1 MNREERMQT
10 YRLKNLD
17 CADCARKIEDG
28 LKEQTFVHSVSVDF
42 ATLSMKIDTDDMNRV
57 REKVRSIEPDVE
69 VDLKG
74 EAEGGEEEE
83 HSFDVKRELIILGAG
98 TLLFAAGAILEGWL
112 HQVAGG
118 WIEYVIFG
126 VAYLLV
132 GWNVLLSAVR
142 SIVKGRVFNEH
153 LLMTIA
159 TGGAFAIHALTE
171 AVAVMLFY
179 KVGEILLEFSVARS
193 RRSIQKLLEL
203 RPDFARV
210 RRNGE
215 WEEVKPEQVA
225 TGDEINVRPGERIP
239 LDGIVLAG
247 TGFVDTSALTGEAV
261 PRRAEPGKETFAG
274 TISTDGSLTI
284 RVTKNAGESSA
295 AKIIHLVENATH
307 AKSKTDRFITRFA
320 RYYTPVVVAGAALVA
335 VLPPLLI
342 SGATFSDWIYRA
354 LVMLV
359 VSCPCALVV
368 SIPLGYFGGVGGASR
383 HGILVKGATYL
394 DILAGVRTVVFDKT
408 GTLTKGVFRV
418 TRVQPLNGWAAQDL
432 LRYAAFAEAHSNH
445 PIAASIREGFGFPV
459 DAAMVQEYREIGGYG
474 VSARVDGHSIIA
486 GNDRL
491 LHKEKVDHEV
501 CAVEGTVVHVVID
514 GMYAGYII
522 ISDELKDDSKEA
534 IRCLGAIGVNRT
546 VLLTGDSEEIAQRT
560 AAALGMS
567 EYFGALLPAD
577 KVTHLERIMATQG
590 RGARTAFVGDGIN
603 DAPVLARSDVGIAM
617 GQFGSDAAIETA
629 DVVLM
634 TDNPGK
640 IVDAIQR
647 GRKTRSIVIQNIVF
661 ALGVKAVVLG
671 LGAIGLATMW
681 EAVIADMGVALVAIL
696 NATRAMR

>member
-1 MNREERMQT
+1 MKT

-28 LKEQTFVHSVSVDF
+28 LRGQTFVRSVSVDF
-42 ATLSMKIDTDDMNRV
+42 ATLSMKIDTVDMNRV
-57 REKVRSIEPDVE
+57 MEKVRAIEPHVQ
-69 VDLKG
+69 VDLKD
-74 EAEGGEEEE
+74 EAGGGEEEE
-83 HSFDVKRELIILGAG
+83 HSFDLKRELIILGAG
-98 TLLFAAGAILEGWL
+98 ALLFAAGAIFEGRL
-112 HQVAGG
+112 HQIAGGG
-118 WIEYVIFG
+118 WIEYIIFG

-132 GWNVLLSAVR
+132 GWNVLLSAFR

-179 KVGEILLEFSVARS
+179 KIGEILQEFSVARS
-193 RRSIQKLLEL
+193 RRSIRKLLEL

-210 RRNGE
+210 RRNGG
-215 WEEVKPEQVA
+215 WVDVKPEQVA
-225 TGDEINVRPGERIP
+225 AGDEINVRPGERIP

-247 TGFVDTSALTGEAV
+247 TGFIDTSALTGEAV
-261 PRRAEPGKETFAG
+261 PRRAEPGKEALAG
-274 TISTDGSLTI
+274 TISTDSSLTI

-320 RYYTPVVVAGAALVA
+320 RYYTPIVVAGAALVA
-335 VLPPLLI
+335 ILPPLLI
-342 SGATFSDWIYRA
+342 AGASFSDWIYRA

-445 PIAASIREGFGFPV
+445 PIAASIREGYGLPV
-459 DAAMVQEYREIGGYG
+459 DQAVVQEYREIGGYG
-474 VSARVDGHSIIA
+474 VSALVDGHLIIA

-491 LHKEKVDHEV
+491 LHRAKVEHAV
-501 CAVEGTVVHVVID
+501 CVVEGTVVHVAID
-514 GMYAGYII
+514 GTYAGYII

-534 IRCLGAIGVNRT
+534 IRHLGALGVNRT
-546 VLLTGDSEEIAQRT
+546 VLLTGDSREIAERT
-560 AAALGMS
+560 ATELGMS
-567 EYFGALLPAD
+567 EYFGELLPAD
-577 KVTHLERIMATQG
+577 KVAYLERIMATQG

-634 TDNPGK
+634 TDSPGK

-647 GRKTRSIVIQNIVF
+647 GRKTRSIVTQNIVF
-661 ALGVKAVVLG
+661 ALGVKVVVLG

>member
-1 MNREERMQT
+1 
-10 YRLKNLD
+10 
-17 CADCARKIEDG
+17 
-28 LKEQTFVHSVSVDF
+28 
-42 ATLSMKIDTDDMNRV
+42 
-57 REKVRSIEPDVE
+57 
-69 VDLKG
+69 
-74 EAEGGEEEE
+74 
-83 HSFDVKRELIILGAG
+83 
-98 TLLFAAGAILEGWL
+98 
-112 HQVAGG
+112 
-118 WIEYVIFG
+118 
-126 VAYLLV
+126 
-132 GWNVLLSAVR
+132 
-142 SIVKGRVFNEH
+142 
-153 LLMTIA
+153 
-159 TGGAFAIHALTE
+159 
-171 AVAVMLFY
+171 
-179 KVGEILLEFSVARS
+179 VARS

-203 RPDFARV
+203 LPDFARV

-261 PRRAEPGKETFAG
+261 PRRAEPGKEALAG

-432 LRYAAFAEAHSNH
+432 LRYAAFAEVHSNH

-514 GMYAGYII
+514 GSYAGYII

-534 IRCLGAIGVNRT
+534 IRRLGAIGVNRT

-560 AAALGMS
+560 AASLGMS
-567 EYFGALLPAD
+567 EYFGELLPAD
-577 KVTHLERIMATQG
+577 KVAYLARIMASQE

-647 GRKTRSIVIQNIVF
+647 GRKTRSIVTQNIVF

-696 NATRAMR
+696 NAARAMR